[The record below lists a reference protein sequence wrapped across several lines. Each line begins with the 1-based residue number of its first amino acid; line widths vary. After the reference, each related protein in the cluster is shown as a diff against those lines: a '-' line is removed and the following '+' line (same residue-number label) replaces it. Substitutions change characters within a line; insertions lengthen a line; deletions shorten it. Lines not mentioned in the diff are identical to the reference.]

1 MDAVMRVWLKVADP
15 TALTARETLQRALGF
30 GRVVAD
36 VARSEI
42 LAFHWPGGDPRATL
56 DRLAVETNL
65 LVNPNKHRWEIAL
78 GDDALRPR
86 GNAWVL
92 VYQPGEGGA
101 LGRVLADRRLVH
113 GAAPTTRRGVL
124 WELTLAEGTGQPEEV
139 LRDLAVARARKQG
152 LLANPEVENAAVF
165 LEAPSGTRVADILG
179 VAAEGASGA
188 HS

>member
-1 MDAVMRVWLKVADP
+1 MDAVMRIWLKVADP

-30 GRVVAD
+30 GRVVEE

-42 LAFHWPGGDPRATL
+42 LAFHWPNGDPRTAL

-78 GDDALRPR
+78 EGDPLRPR

-92 VYQPGEGGA
+92 VHQPGEGSA
-101 LGRVLADRRLVH
+101 LGRVLAERRLVS
-113 GAAPTTRRGVL
+113 GAAPGTRRGVL
-124 WELTLAEGTGQPEEV
+124 WELTLAEGTEDPRRV
-139 LRDLAVARARKQG
+139 LDSLAVARARKEG
-152 LLANPEVENAAVF
+152 LLANPEVESASLF
-165 LEAPSGTRVADILG
+165 LDPPTGRDVAGILG
-179 VAAEGASGA
+179 VASEGASGA